1 MHGKSDEGRVEDE
14 LKDDKRSSD
23 EMRIED
29 RSGESLSE
37 ATVSVDDEELM
48 DLLQGLADVI
58 EGQREHLHF
67 AQPGGPQL
75 VVRRAAQGDP
85 DPLGRQ
91 MDWWLGP
98 LVLLGA
104 LLIVIGAATL
114 IRWAAG
120 LLS

>member
-1 MHGKSDEGRVEDE
+1 
-14 LKDDKRSSD
+14 
-23 EMRIED
+23 MRIED

-104 LLIVIGAATL
+104 LLVVIGAATL